1 MGVLEDLR
9 RARED
14 YERGDLRAAFA
25 GWSSADPDSLDARTL
40 VDLADAAL
48 LIGDVEP
55 AQAAM
60 RAAFDRFVAEEAF
73 GPAVRCAFYLAMRAG
88 TSGDQAQAGAW
99 AGRAA
104 AILAEHPDLGE
115 RGYLV
120 FLRMYGHI
128 AGGDFEG
135 AGRLAAEAEALGR
148 EYRDPELLALGLV
161 GVGRAGLYAGRV
173 AEAMAAFDEA
183 MLNLAEPV
191 VSPVTA
197 GYVYCTMI
205 EGCQEISDFG
215 RAAEWTGVL
224 QRWCERR
231 PGLVAFTGQCAVHR
245 GQLMR
250 ARGAWDDALAELE
263 DARRRY
269 VETGSTAAVGLVDY
283 ETGEVYRL
291 RGDHRTAEA
300 AYQGAGDAG
309 FDPQPGLALLW
320 LAQGRTAAAV
330 AAVRRLLAEAAD
342 PVHRSRVLP
351 AAVEVLVAADHVDE
365 ARTLAREL
373 DAVAA
378 SFGCPALLAAA
389 AGASGLVELAAD
401 PAGALPYLRKAGSL
415 WARVEDPYAA
425 ARVRVLTG
433 RALAALGDGES
444 ARRELESA
452 SRAFAALGAEPDA
465 RDVRR
470 LLEPDAAP
478 DGLTPREVE
487 VLRLV
492 TSGRSNAQIAGE
504 LVLSEKTVARH
515 LSNIYTKIGVGSR
528 TAAAAYA
535 YERGLA

>member
-1 MGVLEDLR
+1 MGVLDDLR
-9 RARED
+9 QARED

-25 GWSSADPDSLDARTL
+25 GWSSADPGALDTRTL
-40 VDLADAAL
+40 VDLANTAL
-48 LIGDVEP
+48 LIGDNDS

-60 RAAFDRFVAEEAF
+60 RTAFDRHLTDGEF
-73 GPAVRCAFYLAMRAG
+73 GPAVRCAFYLAIRAG

-99 AGRAA
+99 AGRAG
-104 AILAEHPDLGE
+104 AILDDHPALGE
-115 RGYLV
+115 RGYLT
-120 FLRMYGHI
+120 FLRVYGHVM
-128 AGGDFEG
+128 AGDFEG
-135 AGRLAAEAEALGR
+135 AGRLAAEAASIGR
-148 EYRDPELLALGLV
+148 EHGDPELLALGLV
-161 GVGRAGLYAGRV
+161 GIGRAGLYSGRV
-173 AEAMAAFDEA
+173 SEAMAAFDEA
-183 MLNLAEPV
+183 MLNLAEPE

-197 GYVYCTMI
+197 GFVYCSMI
-205 EGCQEISDFG
+205 EACQEISDFG

-250 ARGAWDDALAELE
+250 ARGAWDEALDELAQ
-263 DARRRY
+263 ARRRY
-269 VETGSTAAVGLVDY
+269 VETGAAGAVGVADY
-283 ETGEVYRL
+283 ETGEVHRL
-291 RGDHRTAEA
+291 RGAHEAAEA
-300 AYQGAGDAG
+300 AYQHAGDAG

-320 LAQGRTAAAV
+320 LAQGRTQASV
-330 AAVRRLLAEAAD
+330 AAVRRLLAEATD

-351 AAVEVLVAADHVDE
+351 AAVEVLVTADQREE
-365 ARTLAREL
+365 ARTLAGEL
-373 DAVAA
+373 DTLAT
-378 SFGCPALLAAA
+378 SFGCPALQAAA
-389 AGASGLVELAAD
+389 AQAAGLVELATD

-415 WARVEDPYAA
+415 WSGVEDPYAA

-433 RALAALGDGES
+433 RALAALGDEDS

-452 SRAFAALGAEPDA
+452 ERTFASLGATPDA
-465 RDVRR
+465 SAVRR
-470 LLEPDAAP
+470 LLEPGAAP

-492 TSGRSNAQIAGE
+492 ASGRSNGQIADE

-515 LSNIYTKIGVGSR
+515 LSNIFTKIGVGSR